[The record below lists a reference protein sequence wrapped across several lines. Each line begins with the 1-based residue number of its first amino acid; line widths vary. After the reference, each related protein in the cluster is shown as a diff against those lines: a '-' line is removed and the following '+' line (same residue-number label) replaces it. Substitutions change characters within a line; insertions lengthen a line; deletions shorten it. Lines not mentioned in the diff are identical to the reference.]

1 VRIVSIGA
9 TEGDL
14 LEFPV
19 MIYLGFSIAHDPR
32 EALDEARGGIA
43 RRVLNFV
50 YYRALPRSSSLCPEV
65 EAAAGLNATFLRW
78 LDGQSKQRSF
88 ELFVR
93 NVWSVARGKHRSDRE
108 RSMRCQICF

>member
-1 VRIVSIGA
+1 MVRIVSIGA

-50 YYRALPRSSSLCPEV
+50 YYPSTFPRARASARRSRRRP
-65 EAAAGLNATFLRW
+65 G
-78 LDGQSKQRSF
+78 
-88 ELFVR
+88 
-93 NVWSVARGKHRSDRE
+93 
-108 RSMRCQICF
+108 